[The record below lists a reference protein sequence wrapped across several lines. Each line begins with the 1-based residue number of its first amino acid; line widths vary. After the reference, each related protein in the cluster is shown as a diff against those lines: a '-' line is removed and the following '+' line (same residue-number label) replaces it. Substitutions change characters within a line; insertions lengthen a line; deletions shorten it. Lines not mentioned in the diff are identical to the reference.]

1 MKLTINLTTHN
12 GNLIGIAPIEPI
24 VPEDTTQIEPES
36 EPIIPTDEN
45 LE

>member
-12 GNLIGIAPIEPI
+12 GNLIGIAEPI
-24 VPEDTTQIEPES
+24 APEDTTEPES
-36 EPIIPTDEN
+36 EPIVPTDNN

>member
-12 GNLIGIAPIEPI
+12 GNLIGIAEPI
-24 VPEDTTQIEPES
+24 APEVTT
-36 EPIIPTDEN
+36 EPIIPTDNN

>member
-24 VPEDTTQIEPES
+24 VQEVTTQIEPES
-36 EPIIPTDEN
+36 EPIVPTDKK
-45 LE
+45 L

>member
-12 GNLIGIAPIEPI
+12 GNLIGIADLI
-24 VPEDTTQIEPES
+24 VPEVTTQIEPES
-36 EPIIPTDEN
+36 ELIIPTDNN